1 MGNMA
6 SLPRVL
12 LVEDDKNVSDT
23 LVLALK
29 NDFVIDVVRFGK
41 TAIYKSDLTDYD
53 SIILDLNL
61 PDISGIDVCIN
72 IRNRGLKAP
81 ILVLSGVSDVKSK
94 VKLLDLGASDYLVK
108 PFALGELQARLKALS
123 RRNQVPA
130 KKTAS
135 LSAFNVKLD
144 REQLLVFRNNQLID
158 LRRKEF
164 DILAC
169 LMENT
174 NKVISRAELIASVWP
189 EEDNLWTNALDVH
202 INHLR
207 DKLDKPFDEPLIHT
221 VHGRGFKFTQLKVK
235 QLHE

>member
-123 RRNQVPA
+123 RRNRAPA